1 MSDTLTKKET
11 PDEVTR
17 AEQTNGGVLFSPRFD
32 IWETADELVLYGDLP
47 GVAPEALNIQFENR
61 ELTIHG
67 KVDVR
72 HEDVTFLYG
81 EYGMGDF
88 YRSFTVGEAVDG
100 ANISAELNNGV
111 CIIHLP
117 KSEAAKP
124 RRIEIKT

>member
-1 MSDTLTKKET
+1 MTDTLTKKET

-17 AEQTNGGVLFSPRFD
+17 AEQTYGGVISPRFD
-32 IWETADELVLYGDLP
+32 IWETDDELVLYGDLP
-47 GVAPEALNIQFENR
+47 GVAPDDLDIQFENR
-61 ELTIHG
+61 ALTIHG

-72 HEDVTFLYG
+72 HENVNFLYG
-81 EYGMGDF
+81 EYGVGDF
-88 YRSFTVGEAVDG
+88 YRSFTVGEAVDA